1 MQKVSNDIRTNAEQT
16 SSLNATTDAIKHT
29 ELGNIVNFTR
39 RNLNNIMIIKKDGTK
54 EKYNVQKVVDAITK
68 SATRMLVKFSDKEI
82 KDICAYVNKSV
93 LDMDSDNV
101 EILLTVDSNKWEDTE
116 IFRFYRTTG
125 SVGELY
131 VRDFQAKVSDTKA
144 DRGICFTA
152 GVYTE
157 EGRKYAEGRPI
168 DLIQKDGL
176 IKLLKKVDSI

>member
-1 MQKVSNDIRTNAEQT
+1 MTHEIRNPMNAIVGMNELILKENLTPGAREQ
-16 SSLNATTDAIKHT
+16 AEVIKDAST
-29 ELGNIVNFTR
+29 QLLRIVN
-39 RNLNNIMIIKKDGTK
+39 NILIYSK
-54 EKYNVQKVVDAITK
+54 
-68 SATRMLVKFSDKEI
+68 L
-82 KDICAYVNKSV
+82 
-93 LDMDSDNV
+93 
-101 EILLTVDSNKWEDTE
+101 DSNKWEDTE